1 VDALGIDANFEKVDA
16 YTIPFEEYK
25 HLDSADLS
33 KLFKEYIVLGV
44 YEWIQQGV
52 IILIKR

>member
-1 VDALGIDANFEKVDA
+1 MDALGIDANLKRVEA

-25 HLDSADLS
+25 HLDSADLAR
-33 KLFKEYIVLGV
+33 LFREYIVLGV
-44 YEWIQQGV
+44 YEWIKEGV